1 MNDNVTYLDVEVHC
15 LQPRWV
21 ADEGSKYRLY
31 LNDELLTERDWI
43 WSKDTYI
50 HENMIVEVPKGLM
63 HTVRVEV
70 IKSNPTHITQLAL
83 RNLNVN
89 GVRNDTS
96 DGHRD
101 NLSFML
107 V

>member
-1 MNDNVTYLDVEVHC
+1 MIETLIDVEIHC

-21 ADEGSKYRLY
+21 ADENSKYRIY

-43 WSKDTYI
+43 WSQDIYI
-50 HENMIVEVPKGLM
+50 REHIEVEVEKGLM
-63 HTVRVEV
+63 HNIRVEV
-70 IKSNPTHITQLAL
+70 IKSNPMYLTQLAL
-83 RNLNVN
+83 RNLIVN
-89 GVRNDTS
+89 GAQQDDR

-107 V
+107 A

>member
-1 MNDNVTYLDVEVHC
+1 MSDTITFLDVEVHC
-15 LQPRWV
+15 LQPGWV
-21 ADEGSKYRLY
+21 EHEKSKYRLY

-43 WSKDTYI
+43 WSQDTYI
-50 HENMIVEVPKGLM
+50 QENMIVEVPKGLM
-63 HTVRVEV
+63 HSVRLEV
-70 IKSNPTHITQLAL
+70 IKSNPKHLTKLVLT
-83 RNLNVN
+83 NLNVN

-101 NLSFML
+101 SLSFML

>member
-1 MNDNVTYLDVEVHC
+1 MIETYLDVEVHC

-21 ADEGSKYRLY
+21 ADEHSKYRLY
-31 LNDELLTERDWI
+31 INDELLTERDWI
-43 WSKDTYI
+43 WAQDIYI
-50 HENMIVEVPKGLM
+50 HENMLVEVPTGLM

-70 IKSNPTHITQLAL
+70 IKSNPMYLTQLAL
-83 RNLNVN
+83 RNLKVN
-89 GVRNDTS
+89 GIIHDTS

-107 V
+107 A

>member
-1 MNDNVTYLDVEVHC
+1 MIETYLDVEVHC

-21 ADEGSKYRLY
+21 ADEHSKYRLY
-31 LNDELLTERDWI
+31 INDELLTERDWI
-43 WSKDTYI
+43 WAQDTYI
-50 HENMIVEVPKGLM
+50 HENMLVEVPTGLM

-70 IKSNPTHITQLAL
+70 IKSNPMYLTQLAL

-89 GVRNDTS
+89 GVNHDTS

-107 V
+107 A